1 MDYQFT
7 LLYNGN
13 RTVLTRD
20 PEGWEDI
27 ALTLTRDDQWH
38 GISQE
43 ASLDLGFW
51 CDGGGFEIINAEYET
66 NGADVE
72 IILEVLYC
80 GQLVFN
86 GILQLNS
93 LIRRRCVLNV
103 PVDNFDVGVKIRRR
117 IETPINLEQ
126 LTTLDGGNVNNYTY
140 GGYDVNMHSRTI
152 YLNSQLQQTDPFN
165 RETIQP
171 ITLGLQYGAW
181 INHGILA
188 TNGDLSTLE
197 DNPSVIDFR
206 NGGSFLRSDSNIEP
220 FFTNNDPIVSF
231 PVTLDLSWDFSGVY
245 TDTMA
250 TPQNRGF
257 NVAGQWILQ
266 LHYGQDLAT
275 GTQIQLAALGS
286 YADNDATILIPFSGS
301 GSASITLQAGDRIW
315 LAWAI
320 TGGNYLLLTGGGTFD
335 VQFKWAYDNFR
346 LTLETNSNFDETA
359 AKAWAVHE
367 LFSRLTHATSNEPSS
382 FRSNYFGRTNSQPV
396 SYPVTGC
403 GGYTAITNGLKLRQY
418 EDERSAIIVSIQDL
432 LDSMDSLHGIGWGVL
447 NNKMIVEPIEYFYQ
461 SNVIKKFDYVPSFEM
476 RIAQNKYV
484 NEIQIG
490 YEKWET
496 EDVNG
501 LEEPNSIHSYSLPKV
516 QRKNRIDKI
525 SPYIGGSYAIE
536 TTRRRPQN
544 IFTTFDWKFDTD
556 NFILALKHN
565 VNELNLCEK
574 DENFSNVANLL
585 EPDTTYNLRYSP
597 ARNLLR
603 QLKAYTGGLFRK
615 PLEDVRFQSGEGN
628 ITLEATE
635 LTNCLGNF
643 DGALLIENQD
653 FVSGD
658 FASYWIPEVYT
669 FEYVLSFTEFV
680 QIRNSPYGL
689 IGFSETD
696 TDYIYGYILN
706 LEYNLKTGA
715 ATFELLRGN
724 V

>member
-7 LLYNGN
+7 LIANGN
-13 RTVLTRD
+13 RTLLTRD

-27 ALTLTRDDQWH
+27 ALTLSRDEQWH
-38 GISQE
+38 GITQE
-43 ASLDLGFW
+43 ASVDLGFW
-51 CDGGGFEIINAEYET
+51 CDGGGFEVINALYEA

-80 GQLVFN
+80 GELVFN

-93 LIRRRCVLNV
+93 LIRGRCVLNV

-126 LTTLDGGNVNNYTY
+126 ATTLDGGNVNNYTY

-152 YLNSQLQQTDPFN
+152 YLKSQLQQLDPFT
-165 RETIQP
+165 RETTQP

-188 TNGDLSTLE
+188 TNGDLSTLT
-197 DNPSVIDFR
+197 DNPSVVDFR
-206 NGGSFLRSDSNIEP
+206 NGGSFLRSASNIQP

-231 PVTLDLSWDFSGVY
+231 PVTLDLSWDFSGIY
-245 TDTMA
+245 SDIISS
-250 TPQNRGF
+250 PQSRQLNG
-257 NVAGQWILQ
+257 NWILQ
-266 LHYGQDLAT
+266 LHYGSDLAT
-275 GTQIQLAALGS
+275 GSQITLAQVNGYVTSNGTYTAL
-286 YADNDATILIPFSGS
+286 FVGS
-301 GSASITLQAGDRIW
+301 GSTTITLEAGDRIW

-320 TGGNYLLLTGGGTFD
+320 TGGNYLLTTGGGTFD
-335 VQFKWAYDNFR
+335 VQFKWAYQSFR
-346 LTLETNSNFDETA
+346 LTLETNSGFDESTT
-359 AKAWAVHE
+359 KAWAIHE

-418 EDERSAIIVSIQDL
+418 EDERSAIVVSMQDL

-461 SNVIKKFDYVPSFEM
+461 SNVLKKLDYVPAFEM

-484 NEIQIG
+484 NEIEIG

-501 LEEPNSIHSYSLPKV
+501 IEEPNSIHSYSLPKV
-516 QRKNRIDKI
+516 QRKNKVEKV

-536 TTRRRPQN
+536 TTRRRPVS

-565 VNELNLCEK
+565 VNELNVCEK

-653 FVSGD
+653 FVSGE
-658 FASYWIPEVYT
+658 FAPYWIPEVYS
-669 FEYVLSFTEFV
+669 FEYVLSFSDFLA
-680 QIRNSPYGL
+680 IRNNPYGL

-696 TDYIYGYILN
+696 TAHIYGYILN
-706 LEYNLKTGA
+706 LEFNLKTGA
-715 ATFELLRGN
+715 ASFELLRAN
-724 V
+724 I

>member
-27 ALTLTRDDQWH
+27 ALTLTRDEQWH

-43 ASLDLGFW
+43 VSLDLGFW
-51 CDGGGFEIINAEYET
+51 CDGGGYEVINALYET

-80 GQLVFN
+80 GELVFN

-93 LIRRRCVLNV
+93 LIRRHNAINV

-126 LTTLDGGNVNNYTY
+126 LTTLDGGNVNNYTH

-152 YLNSQLQQTDPFN
+152 FLQSELRQNNPFT
-165 RETIQP
+165 RTA
-171 ITLGLQYGAW
+171 TLSVLQGLSYNGW
-181 INHGILA
+181 FNHGILS
-188 TNGDLSTLE
+188 TINDLSTIV
-197 DNPSVIDFR
+197 DNPSINDFR
-206 NGGSFLRSDSNIEP
+206 QGGLLVFDSNIQE
-220 FFTNNDPIVSF
+220 FYVANDPIVEY
-231 PVTLDLSWDFSGVY
+231 PITLDMSWDFEGVF
-245 TDTMA
+245 TDTIPL
-250 TPQNRGF
+250 PQYPPARGF
-257 NVAGQWILQ
+257 AGILG
-266 LHYGQDLAT
+266 LRIFYGQDLNTAT
-275 GTQIQLAALGS
+275 VIVL
-286 YADNDATILIPFSGS
+286 DNIGFVDEIARVISLPFSSNG
-301 GSASITLQAGDRIW
+301 AQQITLNEGDRIW
-315 LAWAI
+315 LTWGMAGGTGYRLITGAIGVDYTVEWAWNYTKAFLKLESNSQFQETESKAWAI
-320 TGGNYLLLTGGGTFD
+320 
-335 VQFKWAYDNFR
+335 
-346 LTLETNSNFDETA
+346 
-359 AKAWAVHE
+359 HE

-447 NNKMIVEPIEYFYQ
+447 NNKMIVEPIGYFYQ
-461 SNVIKKFDYVPSFEM
+461 SNVLKKLDFVPSFEM

-484 NEIQIG
+484 NEVKIG

-496 EDVNG
+496 EDING
-501 LEEPNSIHSYSLPKV
+501 IEEPNSIHNYSLPKV
-516 QRKNRIDKI
+516 QRKNRIDKL

-536 TTRRRPQN
+536 TTRRRGGS
-544 IFTTFDWKFDTD
+544 TKDWKYDTD

-565 VNELNLCEK
+565 VNELNVCEK

-585 EPDTTYNLRYSP
+585 DPDTTYNLRYSP

-603 QLKAYTGGLFRK
+603 QLRAFTGGLFRK

-658 FASYWIPEVYT
+658 FAPYWIPEVYS
-669 FEYVLSFTEFV
+669 FEYVLSFSEFV
-680 QIRNSPYGL
+680 QIRNSPYNL

-696 TDYIYGYILN
+696 TGHIYGYILN
-706 LEYNLKTGA
+706 LEFNLKTGA
-715 ATFELLRGN
+715 ANFELLRAN
-724 V
+724 I